1 MNTYEFHGSYTCIVQ
16 AADEESAHE
25 KLNEQLGEV
34 LLNWTVESVSGD

>member
-1 MNTYEFHGSYTCIVQ
+1 MNTYEFHGSFTFILQ